1 MIYILIDNL
10 DNIDTLPALFV
21 GSKYVDYQENREE

>member
-10 DNIDTLPALFV
+10 DNIDTLCLFV
-21 GSKYVDYQENREE
+21 GSKYVDYQEKREE